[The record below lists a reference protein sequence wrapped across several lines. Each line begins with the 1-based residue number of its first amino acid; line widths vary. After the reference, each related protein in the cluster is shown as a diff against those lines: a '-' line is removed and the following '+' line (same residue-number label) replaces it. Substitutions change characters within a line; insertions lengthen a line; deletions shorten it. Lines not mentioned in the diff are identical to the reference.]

1 MKLSFGTRC
10 LFFTLQEHESVPS
23 WISVVEVYNDVPLR
37 DPEIAEEVP
46 NFTHSNRV
54 RQATHLQRLV
64 LVAWVHEIGEPHR
77 LATAV
82 ATATT
87 TATVASFAI
96 AAATTATAS
105 SSAATTTS
113 GATTTIASVVSFL
126 ELILLVVLKVVVLF
140 FWDHDEV
147 DPARADML
155 LVFVLVGLLAVFRGL
170 KEARSLTSKFSI
182 GHSTNFDGIFD
193 EAKAVEEF
201 EDVIFGDG
209 VGEAFELHGPSVGS
223 IVLFVHA
230 QIFSVRL
237 SYFLLTILWVLLLVR
252 VVSAQL
258 GSLTS
263 FVRDS
268 ISLINE
274 YKS

>member
-54 RQATHLQRLV
+54 RQATHLQCLV

-77 LATAV
+77 LASAV
-82 ATATT
+82 AAATT
-87 TATVASFAI
+87 TATVASFTI
-96 AAATTATAS
+96 AATTATAS
-105 SSAATTTS
+105 SSAATTAS
-113 GATTTIASVVSFL
+113 GATTTVASVVSFL

-170 KEARSLTSKFSI
+170 KEARSLAGKFSI
-182 GHSTNFDGIFD
+182 GHGTNFDGIFY
-193 EAKAVEEF
+193 EPKAVEEF

-237 SYFLLTILWVLLLVR
+237 SYFLLTILWVLLLVS